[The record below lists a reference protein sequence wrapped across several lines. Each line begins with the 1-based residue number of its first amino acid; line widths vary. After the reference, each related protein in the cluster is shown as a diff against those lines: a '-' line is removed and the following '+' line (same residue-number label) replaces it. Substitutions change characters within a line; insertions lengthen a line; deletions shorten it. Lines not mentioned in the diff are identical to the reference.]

1 MRKNAK
7 ERKVITNDEMSV
19 GGFVK
24 IIVWLLIILIGF
36 TLITM
41 YVTRDKKEK
50 PSNDIQY
57 TNIIVGSILNRSEE
71 DYFVLVEKED
81 DTNIQSYQTMI
92 DKYNNKDEHSRFYIV
107 LLSDRF
113 RVRGRGRL
121 AQDPPR
127 PREILL
133 DVGRRIVQRPQRARA
148 GEKGTGSG
156 GTNAWNSDLSVEKI
170 TDIRFSET
178 TLLHIKNGK
187 IASTRVGNDIS
198 DYLNKLSA

>member
-1 MRKNAK
+1 MRKNAR
-7 ERKVITNDEMSV
+7 ERKVIASDEMSV
-19 GGFVK
+19 SGFFK
-24 IIVWLLIILIGF
+24 IILWLLIILIGF

-107 LLSDRF
+107 LLSDPF
-113 RVRGRGRL
+113 
-121 AQDPPR
+121 
-127 PREILL
+127 
-133 DVGRRIVQRPQRARA
+133 
-148 GEKGTGSG
+148 
-156 GTNAWNSDLSVEKI
+156 NASYVADEANLSVEKI

-178 TLLHIKNGK
+178 TLLHIKDGK
-187 IASTRVGNDIS
+187 ITSARVGNDIS

>member
-1 MRKNAK
+1 MRKNAR

-24 IIVWLLIILIGF
+24 IIAWLLIILIGF

-50 PSNDIQY
+50 PNNDIQY

-81 DTNIQSYQTMI
+81 DANIQNYQTMI
-92 DKYNNKDEHSRFYIV
+92 DKYNNKDEHLRFYIV
-107 LLSDRF
+107 LLSDPF
-113 RVRGRGRL
+113 
-121 AQDPPR
+121 
-127 PREILL
+127 
-133 DVGRRIVQRPQRARA
+133 
-148 GEKGTGSG
+148 
-156 GTNAWNSDLSVEKI
+156 NASYVADEANLSVEKI

-187 IASTRVGNDIS
+187 ITSTRMGDAIG